1 MKKLFG
7 ALVLLAAGSAGTW
20 FYLAGKN
27 PAAVSAASAPAASA
41 VAQAQSGPLVRI
53 ALEGKYPPFEYLDQS
68 NQLTGFNVD
77 LANAL
82 CKEMQVRCEIS
93 RFDFDQLIPAL
104 NDNKADAIV
113 ASLSITEERE
123 KLVNFSEVYSRVPGI
138 YVATKKAKLIWP
150 VITAERI
157 KGSTVGVVAK
167 TTFDD
172 YLTHELDSSKVT
184 IKRFGS
190 ADEMMAALAN
200 NQIQLVFDDSA
211 VLGYFLKDPKNAE
224 QFEMV
229 GNRIDSAQW
238 LGRGEAIALRKGDDA
253 LREKFNVALRK
264 LIDSGEHQQL
274 GYKYFTLRIL

>member
-27 PAAVSAASAPAASA
+27 PAAVSAASTPAASA